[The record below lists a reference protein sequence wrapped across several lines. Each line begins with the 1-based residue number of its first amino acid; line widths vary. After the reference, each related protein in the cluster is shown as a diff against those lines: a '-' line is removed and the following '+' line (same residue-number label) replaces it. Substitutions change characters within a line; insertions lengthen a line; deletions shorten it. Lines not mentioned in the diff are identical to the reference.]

1 MSQSTHQS
9 TDHKRQSQ
17 DKNQTHAYAKVWLY
31 FYVLLDNFWD
41 WLLFWT
47 ISSHVMEKTIVSR
60 IVNSDISNV
69 IY

>member
-31 FYVLLDNFWD
+31 FMYYWIILGLVVILDNIFPC
-41 WLLFWT
+41 
-47 ISSHVMEKTIVSR
+47 HGETIVSR

>member
-31 FYVLLDNFWD
+31 FMYYWMILGLVVILDNIF
-41 WLLFWT
+41 LC
-47 ISSHVMEKTIVSR
+47 HGETIVSR

-69 IY
+69 VY

>member
-17 DKNQTHAYAKVWLY
+17 DKNHMPMQKFVYIL
-31 FYVLLDNFWD
+31 YVLDDFWD

-47 ISSHVMEKTIVSR
+47 ISSYVMEKTIVSR

-69 IY
+69 VY

>member
-31 FYVLLDNFWD
+31 FMYYWMILGLVVILDNIF
-41 WLLFWT
+41 LCHGENHCL
-47 ISSHVMEKTIVSR
+47 
-60 IVNSDISNV
+60 
-69 IY
+69 